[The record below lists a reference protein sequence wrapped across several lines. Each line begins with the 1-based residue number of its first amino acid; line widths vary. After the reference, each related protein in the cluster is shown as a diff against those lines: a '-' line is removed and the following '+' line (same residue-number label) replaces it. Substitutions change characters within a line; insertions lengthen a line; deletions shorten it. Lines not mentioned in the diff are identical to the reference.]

1 MYYTNVYNKAHRKKS
16 KNHSKNETV
25 SSISIWKLNHMWR
38 LQTLSKSGP
47 VIRYL
52 LDIGKN
58 MHQLTGH
65 ENIFYEDQQKSQ
77 ECRLS
82 EEIDI
87 EHTNEMEQIQLH
99 ANEGRLREEAET
111 SYVIGTYDKKQ
122 LNQPDDNSFVD
133 KNLNTGINH
142 SGLSK
147 HAMLLSKLKTL

>member
-16 KNHSKNETV
+16 KNPSKNETV
-25 SSISIWKLNHMWR
+25 SAISIWKLNHMWR

-47 VIRYL
+47 VIRHL

-65 ENIFYEDQQKSQ
+65 ENIFYEDQQTSR

-99 ANEGRLREEAET
+99 ANEERLRKEAET
-111 SYVIGTYDKKQ
+111 SYVIGTYGKEQ
-122 LNQPDDNSFVD
+122 LNQPDNKS
-133 KNLNTGINH
+133 LNTGINH